1 MKRRFYRLGTPE
13 AARKLLFRWVKEGK
27 ITVEDIDKE
36 SSNSAFTRKQVE
48 KYYPEIKLKP
58 HRNLL
63 REHPDEPIHEI
74 KVTEERDFPT
84 SPRSSPQNEGIRPQ
98 VLLPEEQADSSLVS
112 VNDLSW

>member
-13 AARKLLFRWVKEGK
+13 AAQKLLFRWVKEGK

-58 HRNLL
+58 HVNLL
-63 REHPDEPIHEI
+63 RTNEPVQEI
-74 KVTEERDFPT
+74 KVSEERDFPT
-84 SPRSSPQNEGIRPQ
+84 SSRSTPQNEGIRPQ
-98 VLLPEEQADSSLVS
+98 ILLPEKQADSSLVS
-112 VNDLSW
+112 VNNLSW